1 MKPNPATLT
10 IALIAFC
17 SAALAQEV
25 QLNSWQ
31 LQAGKNV
38 QVGQTDSAATVL
50 GLNTYDQSGDATLIP
65 LLTSP
70 SSVGVDAQIADTLY
84 AVSLDIPSN
93 TVTAM
98 VMYQADP
105 SQSLASDEIM
115 NAVQDTICS
124 ANGQVEIGRAHV

>member
-1 MKPNPATLT
+1 
-10 IALIAFC
+10 
-17 SAALAQEV
+17 
-25 QLNSWQ
+25 
-31 LQAGKNV
+31 
-38 QVGQTDSAATVL
+38 
-50 GLNTYDQSGDATLIP
+50 

-105 SQSLASDEIM
+105 SQSLVSDEIM
-115 NAVQDTICS
+115 NAVQDMINQPS
-124 ANGQVEIGRAHV
+124 R